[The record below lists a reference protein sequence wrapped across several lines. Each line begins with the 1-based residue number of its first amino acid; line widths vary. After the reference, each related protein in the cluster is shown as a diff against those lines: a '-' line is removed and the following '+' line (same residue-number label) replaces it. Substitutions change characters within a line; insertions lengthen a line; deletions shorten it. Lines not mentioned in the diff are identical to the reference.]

1 VREFLE
7 PHDHQSGP
15 ALTECGSGLADTTN
29 ESNERPLGLDGTGEP
44 KSVAGDATGTFDA
57 ESRGGPGRIPERLGD
72 FRILREVGRGGMG
85 IVYEA
90 EQESLGRHVALKVL
104 PSQALLNPR
113 YVQRFLREARAAA
126 RLHHT
131 NIVPVFGVGQ
141 ENGLHYYVMQFIA
154 GSGLHEV
161 IDELRRLASAEKST
175 SEGEATPGT
184 SMTRDVREVA
194 RGLLTGRF
202 DVATPDV
209 ASTDSRAGEQVVSDV
224 RATSPPVHGSP
235 FVLSTSGRE
244 FAHAVARVGLQVAQ
258 ALGYA
263 HGQGILHRDVKPSN
277 LLLDV
282 HGMVWVTDFGL
293 AKAMADT
300 DGLTG
305 EGDVLGTLRYMAPE
319 RFRGVSDV
327 RSDLYAL
334 GLTLYELLTLR
345 PAFDQ
350 TERDRLIHQV
360 TTEAPPRP
368 RAINPQI
375 LRDLETIVLKAI
387 EHDPA
392 RRYPDAD
399 TLADDL
405 QSFLSDR
412 PIRARRVGFV
422 ERGWKW
428 AQRKPAVAGL
438 LLAFVLALAAGFTGV
453 MWQWRRAIDA
463 RDAARVNESKARRNF
478 AHALET
484 VNTFCTQVS
493 EEQLLDEPGMQPLRR
508 RLLELARRYYQKFQR
523 EQGDDPTVQKEL
535 ARTFFRYGVLTL
547 ELGDGAGAR
556 VALLRAKD
564 LSTELCRIDPNDV
577 ASRADLVRAYVAL
590 EDVYRLD
597 DDGPNIGFA
606 NFVPRDTAE
615 CLALAERL
623 VAEDPAN
630 VEYLCLLGRTCD
642 ALGTWQMQIARFPA
656 AEEGYLKGIEVLERV
671 RRQAPDDAKVIGT
684 LVLAYLDLALVDQQR
699 GRHGGTVRTL
709 ERALDLLQ
717 ALGDRFPK
725 SRRYRLGRAQCLAQL
740 GTVLVDLGRYRQ
752 AAERLDDAD
761 RRLAGLLSQDAEAV
775 DVRYWANV
783 ARRGLGRLALARGR
797 LAEAETTLRA
807 AAAIYERAPAGPLAV
822 RDLLALG
829 WSYIW
834 LGWSRHPRWAAG
846 EYRQLADKLAE
857 VPRAIDQGVLS
868 GQVMPL
874 MARDLARF
882 KDQIRLLELSAGAAT
897 AADRIAAGNA
907 SVQAWKDQVAKS
919 PDNLADRFEFAWSQV
934 LLAESLAAAGR
945 AAEAREQLDAGSQAL
960 EDLTRTEPENLRW
973 RQAYA
978 RSWEV
983 LARLHAAGG
992 GEADSR
998 DCSGRALAIARQLVQ
1013 IEPAYADD
1021 LACALFL
1028 HGRLFSSRPDEDEA
1042 VAVLRRA
1049 IKEGFDD
1056 GQRLKTDPRLDGL
1069 RVRTDFP
1076 AIAAEV
1082 GVPHASREPN

>member
-1 VREFLE
+1 
-7 PHDHQSGP
+7 
-15 ALTECGSGLADTTN
+15 
-29 ESNERPLGLDGTGEP
+29 
-44 KSVAGDATGTFDA
+44 
-57 ESRGGPGRIPERLGD
+57 
-72 FRILREVGRGGMG
+72 
-85 IVYEA
+85 
-90 EQESLGRHVALKVL
+90 
-104 PSQALLNPR
+104 
-113 YVQRFLREARAAA
+113 
-126 RLHHT
+126 
-131 NIVPVFGVGQ
+131 
-141 ENGLHYYVMQFIA
+141 MQFIA

-161 IDELRRLASAEKST
+161 IDELRRLTSAEKSA
-175 SEGEATPGT
+175 SEGEATPDST
-184 SMTRDVREVA
+184 MIRDVREVD
-194 RGLLTGRF
+194 RGLLSDHF
-202 DVATPDV
+202 VVATPGLTT
-209 ASTDSRAGEQVVSDV
+209 AGSLAGEPVVADA
-224 RATSPPVHGSP
+224 RATNPRLDGSP
-235 FVLSTSGRE
+235 FVLPVSDRE

-282 HGMVWVTDFGL
+282 HGMVWVADFGL

-360 TTEAPPRP
+360 TTEVPPRP

-375 LRDLETIVLKAI
+375 PRDLETIVLKAI
-387 EHDPA
+387 EQDPA

-399 TLADDL
+399 KLADDL

-438 LLAFVLALAAGFTGV
+438 LLAFVLALAAGFVGV
-453 MWQWRRAIDA
+453 AWQWRRAIDA
-463 RDAARVNESKARRNF
+463 RDAARVNEGKARRNF
-478 AHALET
+478 EHALET

-535 ARTFFRYGVLTL
+535 ARTFFRYGVVTL

-564 LSTELCRIDPNDV
+564 IATELCRIDPNDV
-577 ASRADLVRAYVAL
+577 DSRADLVRAYVAL
-590 EDVYRLD
+590 EEVYRLVD
-597 DDGPNIGFA
+597 YGQNTTMVRY
-606 NFVPRDTAE
+606 VPQDTAQ

-623 VAEDPAN
+623 VAEDPTN
-630 VEYLCLLGRTCD
+630 VEYLCLVGRTCD
-642 ALGTWQMQIARFPA
+642 ALGTRQMQIARFPA
-656 AEEGYLKGIEVLERV
+656 AEEGYLKAIEVLERV
-671 RRQAPDDAKVIGT
+671 RRKAPDDAEVVGT
-684 LVLAYLDLALVDQQR
+684 LVSAHLDLALVDQQT
-699 GRHGGTVRTL
+699 GRQGGTVRTL
-709 ERALDLLQ
+709 ERALELLQ

-752 AAERLDDAD
+752 ATERLDDAD
-761 RRLAGLLSQDAEAV
+761 RRLSGLISQDAEAV
-775 DVRYWANV
+775 EVRYWANV
-783 ARRGLGRLALARGR
+783 ARRGLGRLAMARGR
-797 LAEAETTLRA
+797 LAEAEASLRA
-807 AAAIYERAPAGPLAV
+807 AAAIYERAPDGSLTV

-829 WSYIW
+829 WSYIA
-834 LGWSRHPRWAAG
+834 LGWSRHPRWAPG
-846 EYRQLADKLAE
+846 EFRQLANKLAD
-857 VPRAIDQGVLS
+857 VPRTIDQGLLS

-874 MARDLARF
+874 MFRDLARI
-882 KDQIRLLELSAGAAT
+882 KDQTRLLELSARAAT
-897 AADRIAAGNA
+897 PADRIAAGAA
-907 SVQAWKDQVAKS
+907 SVQAWQDQIVKR
-919 PDNLADRFEFAWSQV
+919 PDNLADRFELAWSQV
-934 LLAESLAAAGR
+934 LLAELLAAAGR
-945 AAEAREQLDAGSQAL
+945 AAEAQEQLDAGSQAL
-960 EDLTRTEPENLRW
+960 EDLTRVEPENLRW
-973 RQAYA
+973 QQAYA

-983 LARLHAAGG
+983 LARLHAAAGRG
-992 GEADSR
+992 ADSR
-998 DCSGRALAIARQLVQ
+998 DSSGKALAIARELAQ
-1013 IEPAYADD
+1013 IEPGYAYD
-1021 LACALFL
+1021 LACALCL
-1028 HGRLFSSRPDEDEA
+1028 HARLFSSRPDEDEA
-1042 VAVLRRA
+1042 IAVLRRT

-1056 GQRLKTDPRLDGL
+1056 AQRLKTDPRLDGL
-1069 RVRTDFP
+1069 RARPDFP
-1076 AIAAEV
+1076 GVAAED
-1082 GVPHASREPN
+1082 GVTRARREPN